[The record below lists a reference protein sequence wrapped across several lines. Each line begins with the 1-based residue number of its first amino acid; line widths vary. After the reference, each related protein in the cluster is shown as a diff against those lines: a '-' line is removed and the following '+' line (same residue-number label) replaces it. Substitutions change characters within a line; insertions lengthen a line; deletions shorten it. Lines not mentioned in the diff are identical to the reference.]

1 MAPTPLSC
9 KYRPEIDISP
19 ECGEEDAYYYHSLIG
34 VLCWIVE
41 LGRVDIGVEVSM
53 MSSHLALPQVG
64 HLQELYHIFAYL
76 KAHANSE
83 MVFDPTSIQVDMTSF
98 PKEDWSF
105 LPYYKEKFTEELL
118 AHMPKPLGPSMTMR
132 G

>member
-1 MAPTPLSC
+1 MDQTIFQAVVKNLVDNLHKKGEKLPEMAPTPLSC

-53 MSSHLALPQVG
+53 MSSHLALP
-64 HLQELYHIFAYL
+64 
-76 KAHANSE
+76 
-83 MVFDPTSIQVDMTSF
+83 
-98 PKEDWSF
+98 
-105 LPYYKEKFTEELL
+105 
-118 AHMPKPLGPSMTMR
+118 
-132 G
+132 